1 MAQSDKQSGDGEG
14 GEPSSCEQ
22 PAADSGRDSPE
33 EAGPCGQWMIAFSC
47 AWMNFFHRGLIRG
60 TAVVYVQ
67 LIQTFG
73 ITREEAA
80 LPLSLVSAI
89 GGVSSL
95 SVGILTHYLNDRI
108 LVVIATLISATG
120 LVLCYTATGMT
131 QITAYY
137 SISQGLGTGLVF
149 TLTAVILNNV
159 FKKNRATASGIN
171 LSGPTL
177 VALVFPL
184 LFQYCAQKYG
194 LRGAFLISSGFTLN
208 ALPAALL
215 QSGKIRKPP
224 KPPEESVCEPEII
237 NNPRYD
243 CEVNMTGSTFT
254 LADIPGSTSDIP
266 SKLLA
271 RNAAR
276 TLCQGS
282 KVALFEKEKLLEDDG
297 TAEDTDDVT
306 NGNNNIEDVE
316 EVFAANAVG
325 KNTAHRGS
333 RDSQGEKHAES
344 HKSDEFNIGCNT
356 AVDKVVAPV
365 YILPKQGGKNI
376 MNLAK
381 DSLAEK
387 EKLIGHATA
396 SGEKKGVIVVANGIV
411 APKCQ
416 PEVYSDHA
424 EVVFRKERTSSLP
437 TVKGTLPKMKG
448 CCSKISNGMS
458 MFKELFCS
466 PYFLL
471 VCLSQVSHVFNHAT
485 FITIIIDYAKDN
497 GIPPEEG
504 IYILLANSAGDLVGR
519 LGLGWISDKKL
530 IERRKVMLLNYLI
543 TGILMHLAPLCTTYA
558 TITALA
564 VAMALCGGSTI
575 TLFSVL
581 FFEYLGLRLMP
592 LAYGLS
598 NFAAGNANFFRPRVI
613 GYYRDFHGTY
623 EGVFQLLGSFQL
635 FVSFLWL
642 LSCVVERFR
651 QSKDAPKQQPDDAV

>member
-1 MAQSDKQSGDGEG
+1 MDT
-14 GEPSSCEQ
+14 Q
-22 PAADSGRDSPE
+22 PAKQRE
-33 EAGPCGQWMIAFSC
+33 EENGQWLIAFSC

-80 LPLSLVSAI
+80 LPLSLVSVI
-89 GGVSSL
+89 GGCSSL
-95 SVGILTHYLNDRI
+95 SVGFLTHYLNDRI
-108 LVVIATLISATG
+108 LVVIATLTSATG
-120 LVLCYTATGMT
+120 LVLCYTATSMV
-131 QITAYY
+131 QINFYY

-184 LFQYCAQKYG
+184 LFQYCARTYG

-208 ALPAALL
+208 ALPAAFLL
-215 QSGKIRKPP
+215 SGRIRKPP
-224 KPPEESVCEPEII
+224 PEEPEIV

-243 CEVNMTGSTFT
+243 CEVNITGSTFT
-254 LADIPGSTSDIP
+254 LADIPGSTSDIA
-266 SKLLA
+266 SKA

-276 TLCQGS
+276 QGGS
-282 KVALFEKEKLLEDDG
+282 AVEKEKLLDD
-297 TAEDTDDVT
+297 AKDS
-306 NGNNNIEDVE
+306 GNNNERLAPV
-316 EVFAANAVG
+316 
-325 KNTAHRGS
+325 TRRGS
-333 RDSQGEKHAES
+333 
-344 HKSDEFNIGCNT
+344 DELTCNLSGGAACIIPADKNLKEPLAGST
-356 AVDKVVAPV
+356 QRLHGVDKGRCTQERTCADRSCS
-365 YILPKQGGKNI
+365 IS
-376 MNLAK
+376 LAK
-381 DSLAEK
+381 
-387 EKLIGHATA
+387 
-396 SGEKKGVIVVANGIV
+396 
-411 APKCQ
+411 
-416 PEVYSDHA
+416 
-424 EVVFRKERTSSLP
+424 R
-437 TVKGTLPKMKG
+437 TLPKV
-448 CCSKISNGMS
+448 SKFANAAS
-458 MFKELFCS
+458 MFKELLGS

-471 VCLSQVSHVFNHAT
+471 VCLSQVSHVFNHGT

-530 IERRKVMLLNYLI
+530 IERRKVMLLNYLL

-558 TITALA
+558 SVTAVA
-564 VAMALCGGSTI
+564 VAMALAGGSTI

-581 FFEYLGLRLMP
+581 FFEYLGIRLMP

-613 GYYRDFHGTY
+613 GYYRDSHGKY
-623 EGVFQLLGSFQL
+623 DGLFQLLGSFQL

-642 LSCVVERFR
+642 LACVFEKLKHSR
-651 QSKDAPKQQPDDAV
+651 DAPKKQPDDAV

>member
-1 MAQSDKQSGDGEG
+1 MDKQ
-14 GEPSSCEQ
+14 
-22 PAADSGRDSPE
+22 PAKQRE
-33 EAGPCGQWMIAFSC
+33 EENGQWLIAFSC

-80 LPLSLVSAI
+80 LPLSLVSVI
-89 GGVSSL
+89 GGCSSL
-95 SVGILTHYLNDRI
+95 SVGLLTHYLNDRI
-108 LVVIATLISATG
+108 LVVLATLTSATG
-120 LVLCYTATGMT
+120 LVLCYTATSMV
-131 QITAYY
+131 QINFYY

-184 LFQYCAQKYG
+184 LFQYCARTYG

-208 ALPAALL
+208 ALPAAFLL
-215 QSGKIRKPP
+215 SGSLRDPP
-224 KPPEESVCEPEII
+224 PPEEPEIV

-243 CEVNMTGSTFT
+243 CEVNITGSTFT
-254 LADIPGSTSDIP
+254 LADISGSTSDIA
-266 SKLLA
+266 SKA

-276 TLCQGS
+276 HGGNS
-282 KVALFEKEKLLEDDG
+282 VEKEKLLDAKDS
-297 TAEDTDDVT
+297 
-306 NGNNNIEDVE
+306 GNNNEQLPPS
-316 EVFAANAVG
+316 
-325 KNTAHRGS
+325 KR
-333 RDSQGEKHAES
+333 QGPERRR
-344 HKSDEFNIGCNT
+344 SDEVKLTCNLSGAACVIPAKNLKEPLGT
-356 AVDKVVAPV
+356 QRPHGVD
-365 YILPKQGGKNI
+365 
-376 MNLAK
+376 
-381 DSLAEK
+381 
-387 EKLIGHATA
+387 A
-396 SGEKKGVIVVANGIV
+396 SRCA
-411 APKCQ
+411 Q
-416 PEVYSDHA
+416 
-424 EVVFRKERTSSLP
+424 ERTFADRSCSLP
-437 TVKGTLPKMKG
+437 LAKGTLPKVRI
-448 CCSKISNGMS
+448 SKFANAVS
-458 MFKELFCS
+458 MFKVLLCS

-471 VCLSQVSHVFNHAT
+471 VCLSQVSHVFNHGT

-530 IERRKVMLLNYLI
+530 IERRKVMLLNYLL

-558 TITALA
+558 SVTAIA
-564 VAMALCGGSTI
+564 VAMALAGGSTI

-581 FFEYLGLRLMP
+581 FFEYLGIRLMP

-598 NFAAGNANFFRPRVI
+598 NFAAGNANFFRPRLI
-613 GYYRDFHGTY
+613 GYYRDSHGKY
-623 EGVFQLLGSFQL
+623 DGLFQLLGSFQL

-642 LSCVVERFR
+642 LSCVFEKFKHSR
-651 QSKDAPKQQPDDAV
+651 DAPKEQPDDAM

>member
-1 MAQSDKQSGDGEG
+1 MASSDSQG
-14 GEPSSCEQ
+14 GKARPEP
-22 PAADSGRDSPE
+22 PE
-33 EAGPCGQWMIAFSC
+33 ERESSGQWLIAFSC

-80 LPLSLVSAI
+80 LPLSLVSVI
-89 GGVSSL
+89 GGCSSL
-95 SVGILTHYLNDRI
+95 SVGFLTHYLNDRI
-108 LVVIATLISATG
+108 LVIMATLISATG
-120 LVLCYTATGMT
+120 LVLCYTATSMT
-131 QITAYY
+131 EINFYY

-184 LFQYCAQKYG
+184 LFQYCARRYG

-208 ALPAALL
+208 ALPAAFL
-215 QSGKIRKPP
+215 QSGKIRKSP
-224 KPPEESVCEPEII
+224 KPPEEATCEPEII
-237 NNPRYD
+237 SNPRYD

-276 TLCQGS
+276 ALGHGS
-282 KVALFEKEKLLEDDG
+282 KSNVFEKEKLLEDDG
-297 TAEDTDDVT
+297 SAEDAEDIA
-306 NGNNNIEDVE
+306 NGNNNVE
-316 EVFAANAVG
+316 NTDAAFAFTTAN
-325 KNTAHRGS
+325 KNAAHRGS
-333 RDSQGEKHAES
+333 RDSQVEKHAERR
-344 HKSDEFNIGCNT
+344 KSDEVKLGCN
-356 AVDKVVAPV
+356 ASSDKVAPPA
-365 YILPKQGGKNI
+365 YILPKPGAKNI
-376 MNLAK
+376 IGLTKEPLA
-381 DSLAEK
+381 DK
-387 EKLIGHATA
+387 EKLLFHASA
-396 SGEKKGVIVVANGIV
+396 PAEKKGMIVFTNGVI
-411 APKCQ
+411 APKCNQ
-416 PEVYSDHA
+416 DASVDP
-424 EVVFRKERTSSLP
+424 KEAFARSERSCSLP
-437 TVKGTLPKMKG
+437 TVKGTLPKMG
-448 CCSKISNGMS
+448 RWSKVASGAS
-458 MFKELFCS
+458 MFKELLCS

-471 VCLSQVSHVFNHAT
+471 VCLSQVSHVFNHGT
-485 FITIIIDYAKDN
+485 FITIIIDYAKDH
-497 GIPPEEG
+497 GIPPDEG

-530 IERRKVMLLNYLI
+530 IERRKVMLFNYLL
-543 TGILMHLAPLCTTYA
+543 TGILMQLAPLCSTYA
-558 TITALA
+558 SITTLA

-575 TLFSVL
+575 TLFPVL
-581 FFEYLGLRLMP
+581 FFEYLGIRLMP

-613 GYYRDFHGTY
+613 GYYRDSHGKY
-623 EGVFQLLGSFQL
+623 DGLFQLLGSFQL

-642 LSCVVERFR
+642 LSCVFEKFK
-651 QSKDAPKQQPDDAV
+651 QSKDVPKDQPDNTV

>member
-1 MAQSDKQSGDGEG
+1 MDKQ
-14 GEPSSCEQ
+14 
-22 PAADSGRDSPE
+22 PAKQRE
-33 EAGPCGQWMIAFSC
+33 EENGQWLIAFSC

-80 LPLSLVSAI
+80 LPLSLVSVI
-89 GGVSSL
+89 GGCSSL
-95 SVGILTHYLNDRI
+95 SVGLLTHYLNDRI
-108 LVVIATLISATG
+108 LVVLATLTSATG
-120 LVLCYTATGMT
+120 LVLCYTATSML
-131 QITAYY
+131 QINFYY

-184 LFQYCAQKYG
+184 LFQYCARTYG

-208 ALPAALL
+208 ALPAAFLL
-215 QSGKIRKPP
+215 SGRVREPP
-224 KPPEESVCEPEII
+224 PPPEEPEIV

-243 CEVNMTGSTFT
+243 CEVNITGSTFT
-254 LADIPGSTSDIP
+254 LADISGSTSDIA
-266 SKLLA
+266 SKA

-276 TLCQGS
+276 HGGNS
-282 KVALFEKEKLLEDDG
+282 VEKEKLLDAKDS
-297 TAEDTDDVT
+297 
-306 NGNNNIEDVE
+306 GNNNEQLPTSKRE
-316 EVFAANAVG
+316 GPE
-325 KNTAHRGS
+325 R
-333 RDSQGEKHAES
+333 RR
-344 HKSDEFNIGCNT
+344 SDEVKLACNLSGAACLIPAKNLKEPLGT
-356 AVDKVVAPV
+356 QRPHGVDPSRRA
-365 YILPKQGGKNI
+365 Q
-376 MNLAK
+376 
-381 DSLAEK
+381 
-387 EKLIGHATA
+387 
-396 SGEKKGVIVVANGIV
+396 
-411 APKCQ
+411 
-416 PEVYSDHA
+416 
-424 EVVFRKERTSSLP
+424 ERTFADRSCSLP
-437 TVKGTLPKMKG
+437 LVKGTLPKVRI
-448 CCSKISNGMS
+448 SKFANTVS
-458 MFKELFCS
+458 MFKVLLCS

-471 VCLSQVSHVFNHAT
+471 VCLSQVSHVFNHGT

-530 IERRKVMLLNYLI
+530 IERRKVMLLNYLL

-558 TITALA
+558 SVTAIA
-564 VAMALCGGSTI
+564 VAMALAGGSTI

-581 FFEYLGLRLMP
+581 FFEYLGIRLMP

-598 NFAAGNANFFRPRVI
+598 NFAAGNANFFRPRLI
-613 GYYRDFHGTY
+613 GYYRDSHGKY
-623 EGVFQLLGSFQL
+623 DGLFQLLGSFQL

-642 LSCVVERFR
+642 LSCVLEKFKHSR
-651 QSKDAPKQQPDDAV
+651 DAPKEQPDDAV